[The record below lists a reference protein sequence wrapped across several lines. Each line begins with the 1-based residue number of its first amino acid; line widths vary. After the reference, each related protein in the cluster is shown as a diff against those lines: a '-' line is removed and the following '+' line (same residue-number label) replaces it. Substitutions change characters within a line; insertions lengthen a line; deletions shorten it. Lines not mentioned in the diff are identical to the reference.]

1 MKCYLQPQSE
11 NSLDCHLMAN
21 LETEAEKLRHALK
34 QMCFILFLAEREL
47 AEQFWEQSQIGNI
60 HNRNFLGIVVG

>member
-1 MKCYLQPQSE
+1 
-11 NSLDCHLMAN
+11 MAD

-34 QMCFILFLAEREL
+34 QILCFILFLAERGL

>member
-1 MKCYLQPQSE
+1 
-11 NSLDCHLMAN
+11 MAN